1 MTMNSPLTRRELLR
15 LGGLTIAGTTLLAA
29 CGKQSN
35 VPESANIASIGEVPP
50 TTGLPTVEVT
60 DAVLMRTAASL
71 EYNAI
76 ETYELV
82 LSSGLLTGSYAKLS
96 DAVKRFRDDH
106 TRHADA
112 VNGLAVQ
119 LGGKAVTC
127 GNARIRSL
135 YIDPAVALITEDG
148 NPDAGVDVIALAH
161 GLENL
166 ATQTYQG
173 VVGLLSSPQLR
184 GAAMRIGAD
193 EARHAVVLAQVLN
206 PGYGAVGPTT
216 NETTGKPNVASVPM
230 AFGSQSSVQVTIGAP
245 NADGVKTTVAMETP
259 SLNSL
264 VYDYVTC

>member
-1 MTMNSPLTRRELLR
+1 MSDNTLSRRELLR
-15 LGGLTIAGTTLLAA
+15 MGGLTVVGATFLAA
-29 CGKQSN
+29 CGKQAN
-35 VPESANIASIGEVPP
+35 VPESANIASVGEVPP
-50 TTGLPTVEVT
+50 TTGLPAVEVT

-82 LSSGLLTGSYAKLS
+82 LSSGLLTGNYAKLS

-106 TRHADA
+106 VRHAEA

-119 LGGKAVTC
+119 LGSKSVTC

-135 YIDPAVALITEDG
+135 YIDPAVALITESG

-173 VVGLLSSPQLR
+173 VVGLLSNSQLR
-184 GAAMRIGAD
+184 AAAMRIGAD

-206 PGYGAVGPTT
+206 PGFGAVGPTV
-216 NETTGKPNVASVPM
+216 NETTGKANVASVPM
-230 AFGSQSSVQVTIGAP
+230 AFGAQSSVQVTIGAP
-245 NADGVKTTVAMETP
+245 NAEGVKTTVAMETP

-264 VYDYVTC
+264 VYDYVSC

>member
-1 MTMNSPLTRRELLR
+1 MSDGTISRRELLR
-15 LGGLTIAGTTLLAA
+15 MGGLTVVGATFLAA
-29 CGKQSN
+29 CGKQAN
-35 VPESANIASIGEVPP
+35 VPESANIASVGDVPP
-50 TTGLPTVEVT
+50 TTGLPNVEVT

-82 LSSGLLTGSYAKLS
+82 LSSGLLAGDFAKLS

-106 TRHADA
+106 RRHADA
-112 VNGLAVQ
+112 VNALAVQ

-127 GNARIRSL
+127 GNTRIQSL
-135 YIDPAVALITEDG
+135 YIDPALELITASG
-148 NPDAGVDVIALAH
+148 NPDAGIDVIALAH

-173 VVGLLSSPQLR
+173 VVSLLSTSQLR
-184 GAAMRIGAD
+184 AAAMRIGAD

-230 AFGSQSSVQVTIGAP
+230 AFGALSSVQVTIGAP

-264 VYDYVTC
+264 VYDYVSC

>member
-1 MTMNSPLTRRELLR
+1 MSDNTLSRRELLR
-15 LGGLTIAGTTLLAA
+15 MGGLTVVGATFLTA
-29 CGKQSN
+29 CGKQAN
-35 VPESANIASIGEVPP
+35 VPESANIDSVGEVPP
-50 TTGLPTVEVT
+50 TTGLPAVEVT

-82 LSSGLLTGSYAKLS
+82 LSSGLLTGNYAKLS

-106 TRHADA
+106 VRHAEA

-119 LGGKAVTC
+119 LGSKSVTC

-135 YIDPAVALITEDG
+135 YIDPAVALITESG

-173 VVGLLSSPQLR
+173 VVGLLSTSQLR
-184 GAAMRIGAD
+184 AAAMRIGAD

-206 PGYGAVGPTT
+206 PGFGAVGPTV
-216 NETTGKPNVASVPM
+216 NETTGKANVASVPM
-230 AFGSQSSVQVTIGAP
+230 AFGAQSSVQVTIGAP
-245 NADGVKTTVAMETP
+245 NAEGVKTTVAMETP

-264 VYDYVTC
+264 VYDYVSC

>member
-1 MTMNSPLTRRELLR
+1 MSDNTFSRRELLR
-15 LGGLTIAGTTLLAA
+15 MGGLTVVGATFLAA
-29 CGKQSN
+29 CGKQAN
-35 VPESANIASIGEVPP
+35 VPESANIASVGEVPP
-50 TTGLPTVEVT
+50 TTSLPAVEVT

-82 LSSGLLTGSYAKLS
+82 LSSGLLTGNYAKLS

-106 TRHADA
+106 VRHAEA

-119 LGGKAVTC
+119 LGSKSVTC

-135 YIDPAVALITEDG
+135 YIDPAVALITESG

-173 VVGLLSSPQLR
+173 VVGLLSTSQLR
-184 GAAMRIGAD
+184 AAAMRIGAD

-206 PGYGAVGPTT
+206 PGFGAVGPTV
-216 NETTGKPNVASVPM
+216 NETTGKANVASVPM
-230 AFGSQSSVQVTIGAP
+230 AFGAQSSVQVTIGAP
-245 NADGVKTTVAMETP
+245 NAEGVKTTVAMETP

-264 VYDYVTC
+264 VYDYVSC

>member
-1 MTMNSPLTRRELLR
+1 MSDNTLSRRELLR
-15 LGGLTIAGTTLLAA
+15 MGGLTVVSAAFLAA
-29 CGKQSN
+29 CGKQAN
-35 VPESANIASIGEVPP
+35 VPESANIASVGEVPP
-50 TTGLPTVEVT
+50 TTGLPAVEVT

-82 LSSGLLTGSYAKLS
+82 LSSGLLTGNYAKLS

-106 TRHADA
+106 VRHAEA

-119 LGGKAVTC
+119 LGSKSVTC

-135 YIDPAVALITEDG
+135 YIDPAVALITESG

-173 VVGLLSSPQLR
+173 VVGLLSTSQLR
-184 GAAMRIGAD
+184 AAAMRIGAD

-206 PGYGAVGPTT
+206 PGFGAVGPTV
-216 NETTGKPNVASVPM
+216 NETTGKANVASVPM
-230 AFGSQSSVQVTIGAP
+230 AFGAQSSVQVTIGAP
-245 NADGVKTTVAMETP
+245 NAEGVKTTVAMETP

-264 VYDYVTC
+264 VYDYVSC

>member
-1 MTMNSPLTRRELLR
+1 MSDNTLSRRELLR
-15 LGGLTIAGTTLLAA
+15 MGGLTVVGATFLAA
-29 CGKQSN
+29 CGKQAN
-35 VPESANIASIGEVPP
+35 VPESANIASVGEVPP
-50 TTGLPTVEVT
+50 TTGLPAVEVT
-60 DAVLMRTAASL
+60 DAALMRTAASL

-82 LSSGLLTGSYAKLS
+82 LSSGLLTGNYAKLS

-106 TRHADA
+106 VRHAEA
-112 VNGLAVQ
+112 VNGIAVQ
-119 LGGKAVTC
+119 LGSKSVTC

-135 YIDPAVALITEDG
+135 YIDPAVALITESG

-173 VVGLLSSPQLR
+173 VVGLLSTSQLR
-184 GAAMRIGAD
+184 AAAMRIGAD

-206 PGYGAVGPTT
+206 PGFGAVGPTV
-216 NETTGKPNVASVPM
+216 NETTGKANVASVPM
-230 AFGSQSSVQVTIGAP
+230 AFGAQSSVQVTIGAP
-245 NADGVKTTVAMETP
+245 NAEGVKTTVAMETP

-264 VYDYVTC
+264 VYDYVSC

>member
-1 MTMNSPLTRRELLR
+1 MSDNTLSRRELLR
-15 LGGLTIAGTTLLAA
+15 MGGLTVVGATFLAA
-29 CGKQSN
+29 CGKQAN
-35 VPESANIASIGEVPP
+35 VPESANIASVGEVPP
-50 TTGLPTVEVT
+50 TTGLPAVEVT
-60 DAVLMRTAASL
+60 DEVLMRTAASL

-82 LSSGLLTGSYAKLS
+82 LSSGLLKGDYAKLS

-135 YIDPAVALITEDG
+135 YIDPAVKLITETG
-148 NPDAGVDVIALAH
+148 NPDAGIDVIALAH

-173 VVGLLSSPQLR
+173 VVGLLSTSQLR
-184 GAAMRIGAD
+184 AAAMRIGAD

-206 PGYGAVGPTT
+206 PGFGAVGPTV
-216 NETTGKPNVASVPM
+216 NETTGKANVASVPM
-230 AFGSQSSVQVTIGAP
+230 AFGAQSSVQVTIGAP
-245 NADGVKTTVAMETP
+245 NAEGVKTTVAMETP

-264 VYDYVTC
+264 VYDYVSC

>member
-1 MTMNSPLTRRELLR
+1 MSGHQITRRELIR
-15 LGGLTIAGTTLLAA
+15 LGGLSVVGATFLAA
-29 CGKQSN
+29 CGKQAN
-35 VPESANIASIGEVPP
+35 VPESANIASVGSVPP
-50 TTGLPTVEVT
+50 TTGLPAVEVT

-82 LSSGLLTGSYAKLS
+82 LSSGLLIGEFSKLS

-112 VNGLAVQ
+112 VNALAVQ
-119 LGGKAVTC
+119 LGGKSVTC

-135 YIDPAVALITEDG
+135 YIDPALELITESG
-148 NPDAGVDVIALAH
+148 NPDAGVDVVALAH

-173 VVGLLSSPQLR
+173 VVSSLSTPSLR
-184 GAAMRIGAD
+184 AAAMRIGAD
-193 EARHAVVLAQVLN
+193 EARHAVILAQVLN

-230 AFGSQSSVQVTIGAP
+230 AFGAQSSVQVSIGAP

-264 VYDYVTC
+264 VYDYVSC

>member
-1 MTMNSPLTRRELLR
+1 MSDTTLSRRELLR
-15 LGGLTIAGTTLLAA
+15 LGGLTVVGASFLAA
-29 CGKQSN
+29 CGKQKG
-35 VPESANIASIGEVPP
+35 VPESANIASVGEVPP
-50 TTGLPTVEVT
+50 TTGLPTAEVT
-60 DAVLMRTAASL
+60 DEVLMRTAASL

-82 LSSGLLTGSYAKLS
+82 LSSGLLKGEYAKLS

-135 YIDPAVALITEDG
+135 YIDPAVALITEAG

-173 VVGLLSSPQLR
+173 VVGLLSTSQLR
-184 GAAMRIGAD
+184 AAAMRIGAD

-230 AFGSQSSVQVTIGAP
+230 AFGSQASVQVTIGAP
-245 NADGVKTTVAMETP
+245 NAEGVKTTVAMETP

-264 VYDYVTC
+264 VYDYVSC